1 MSIATNEATK
11 YADESMFAGLP
22 IAKAYEAGRLADI
35 TDREIE
41 AAAQTRYE
49 GFGPKERKWR
59 DAQQETRCRE
69 LTMARSMLKAA
80 RKAAGE

>member
-41 AAAQTRYE
+41 AAARTRYE
-49 GFGPKERKWR
+49 GYGPKERKWR

>member
-22 IAKAYEAGRLADI
+22 IVKAYEAGRLADI

>member
-22 IAKAYEAGRLADI
+22 IAKAFEAGRLADI

>member
-11 YADESMFAGLP
+11 YADQSMFAGLP

-35 TDREIE
+35 TDKEIE

-69 LTMARSMLKAA
+69 LTMARSMLRAA